1 MKIEPGSAVEVRCT
15 PRERDLVV
23 EHTFAGPNLTGRL
36 RLAEVQGGEKLLVR
50 YTLDDLE
57 ELIGFV
63 AAAANHAHD
72 EALQEELDA
81 LYEQLMAEIE
91 SHDDGGWQTGC

>member
-23 EHTFAGPNLTGRL
+23 EHTFAGPNLTDRL
-36 RLAEVQGGEKLLVR
+36 NLAGIAGDQLVVR

-63 AAAANHAHD
+63 AAAANHADD

-81 LYEQLMAEIE
+81 LYERLMAEFE